1 MSPPPALSPQR
12 FGRVAQCYG
21 VPAVHRGR
29 WQARRTST
37 VRAYPLAMLRGS
49 RSLGHFLWVTFLLGQ
64 QKKSDSSVGRRSK
77 RPLRKRHSGDNA
89 RCVSGTLA
97 ISLKPKTDEIG
108 WPASLLK
115 SASCLAPFGVRR
127 NDD

>member
-12 FGRVAQCYG
+12 FRRVAQCYG

-49 RSLGHFLWVTFLLGQ
+49 RSEGHFLWVTFLLGQ

-77 RPLRKRHSGDNA
+77 RPPRRRHPGGSAEARKREKREKRRLRLWMTSFA
-89 RCVSGTLA
+89 VVKRFR
-97 ISLKPKTDEIG
+97 
-108 WPASLLK
+108 PA
-115 SASCLAPFGVRR
+115 PG
-127 NDD
+127 